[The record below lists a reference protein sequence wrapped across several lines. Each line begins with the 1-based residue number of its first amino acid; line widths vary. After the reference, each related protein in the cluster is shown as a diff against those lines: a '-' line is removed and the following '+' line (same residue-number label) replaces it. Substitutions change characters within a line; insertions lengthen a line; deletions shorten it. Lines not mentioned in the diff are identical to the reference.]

1 MLTWPW
7 LDSVGRHLLEAGL
20 EMRAWTASVVTAFL
34 CAAALAA
41 APVDAAVKTGI
52 EAWQKGEHARAIA
65 IWRPLAANGNS
76 DAAFNLGQA
85 YRLGRGVAADSGQ
98 AKTWFERAAK
108 AGHLDAQ
115 VSLGLLLFD
124 SGSRREGLA
133 WLTRA
138 AERGEARALLVVGT
152 ALFNG
157 DDIARDLVKGY
168 AYVSRAAAQGLAPAK
183 TTLAEMDQVLP
194 LEQRRAGVALALQ
207 AARPERTATKG
218 APKPSPSKPVA
229 PKAAAPAAQAPA
241 ASAAP
246 AAVKAAAGGA
256 WRIQLGA
263 FSTKGSAQA
272 LFSRLSG
279 RLGGAQAYYVPV
291 GAMTRLQAGPFESR
305 SAAAAAC
312 AALKPQPCF
321 PVQAR

>member
-1 MLTWPW
+1 
-7 LDSVGRHLLEAGL
+7 
-20 EMRAWTASVVTAFL
+20 MRAWTASVVTAIL
-34 CAAALAA
+34 CATALAA
-41 APVDAAVKTGI
+41 LPAQASVKTGI

-65 IWRPLAANGNS
+65 IWRPLAAKGDS

-98 AKTWFERAAK
+98 AKTWFERGAR
-108 AGHLDAQ
+108 AGHLDAT

-152 ALFNG
+152 AMFNG
-157 DDIARDLVKGY
+157 DDIAPNPVKGY

-183 TTLAEMDQVLP
+183 TTLAEMDQALP

-207 AARPERTATKG
+207 AAKPERAATKTG
-218 APKPSPSKPVA
+218 PKPS
-229 PKAAAPAAQAPA
+229 APAAIKPSPPGAPA
-241 ASAAP
+241 AP
-246 AAVKAAAGGA
+246 KVMAGGA

-263 FSTKGSAQA
+263 FSTRGSAQA
-272 LFSRLSG
+272 LFAKLES
-279 RLGGAQAYYVPV
+279 RLGGAQAFYVPV
-291 GAMTRLQAGPFESR
+291 GAMTRLQAGPFASR
-305 SAAAAAC
+305 AAAGAAC
-312 AALKPQPCF
+312 ARLKPQPCF
-321 PVQAR
+321 AVEAR

>member
-1 MLTWPW
+1 
-7 LDSVGRHLLEAGL
+7 
-20 EMRAWTASVVTAFL
+20 MRGWTAIALMAAFG
-34 CAAALAA
+34 AV
-41 APVDAAVKTGI
+41 PVHATVKTGI
-52 EAWQKGEHARAIA
+52 EAWQKGDLARAIT
-65 IWRPLAANGNS
+65 IWRTLAAKGDS

-98 AKTWFERAAK
+98 AKIWFERAAK

-133 WLTRA
+133 WLSRA

-152 ALFNG
+152 AMFNG
-157 DDIARDLVKGY
+157 DDLPQDPVKGY

-194 LEQRRAGVALALQ
+194 LDKRKQGVALALS
-207 AARPERTATKG
+207 AAKSDKPPPKA
-218 APKPSPSKPVA
+218 APKPKADPPARATTTAVA
-229 PKAAAPAAQAPA
+229 T
-241 ASAAP
+241 ASAR
-246 AAVKAAAGGA
+246 GA

-263 FSTKGSAQA
+263 FSSKGSAQA
-272 LFSRLSG
+272 LFGKLQG

-291 GAMTRLQAGPFESR
+291 GAMTRLQVGPFDSR
-305 SAAAAAC
+305 SSASAAC
-312 AALKPQPCF
+312 ARLKPQPCF
-321 PVQAR
+321 AVEAR